1 MAPEWI
7 YLLKVNAGIALFYAF
22 YKLFCQRDTFFQW
35 RRYALLSFLGISLIY
50 PLLNIQDWVKEQPA
64 MYELADYYATWM
76 IEEEGETIT
85 TPEVSVVHLSWCEF
99 LSIASSRHFPV
110 ASRSGGS

>member
-7 YLLKVNAGIALFYAF
+7 YLLKVNVGITLFYAF

-35 RRYALLSFLGISLIY
+35 RRYALLSFLGISVIY

-85 TPEVSVVHLSWCEF
+85 TPEVSVVQAPQVPSLLTLC
-99 LSIASSRHFPV
+99 LYLY
-110 ASRSGGS
+110 

>member
-76 IEEEGETIT
+76 IEEEGERIGFRGDADD
-85 TPEVSVVHLSWCEF
+85 VLSVYPG
-99 LSIASSRHFPV
+99 ASSFPSHP
-110 ASRSGGS
+110 ADTT

>member
-35 RRYALLSFLGISLIY
+35 RRYALLSFLGISLVY

-76 IEEEGETIT
+76 IGEETIA
-85 TPEVSVVHLSWCEF
+85 TPEVSLAEADRKSVV
-99 LSIASSRHFPV
+99 
-110 ASRSGGS
+110 

>member
-64 MYELADYYATWM
+64 MYELADYYTHLM
-76 IEEEGETIT
+76 MEETVTLT
-85 TPEVSVVHLSWCEF
+85 TASVAPQLPSALNLFVGIYF
-99 LSIASSRHFPV
+99 YF
-110 ASRSGGS
+110 